1 MYIVF
6 EGMVGSGKTTQSK
19 KLFEYLQEKYP
30 ERKIIQA
37 REPGSTIIAQEI
49 RLLAQS
55 RVFEEEMDPVCEA
68 YLYAAS
74 RAQSLRHL
82 VRPTL
87 EAGGVVISDRSFISS
102 LAYQGEARGLWFD
115 RVLEINKQAVEWII
129 PDIVIHIYGDIAHS
143 LARTFD
149 ATGDKFERMGI
160 DFFEKIDKGYNK
172 AGKLPLLINAWKD
185 IDGRGTIEEVFER
198 IREYIDTKM

>member
-6 EGMVGSGKTTQSK
+6 EGMVGSGKSTQSK
-19 KLFEYLQEKYP
+19 KLLEYLQEKYP
-30 ERKIIQA
+30 EKEVILV

-55 RVFEEEMDPVCEA
+55 RVFEEEMDSICEA

-87 EAGGVVISDRSFISS
+87 DAGGIVISDRSFISS
-102 LAYQGEARGLWFD
+102 LAFQGEGRGVGLD
-115 RVLEINKQAVEWII
+115 RILEINHRAIEGIL
-129 PDIVIHIYGDIAHS
+129 PDLVIHLYGDIAHS
-143 LARTFD
+143 LARTSD
-149 ATGDKFERMGI
+149 STGDKFEKMGV
-160 DFFEKIDKGYNK
+160 DFFEKVDRGYRK
-172 AGKLPLLINAWKD
+172 ASELPILQKVWMD

-198 IREYIDTKM
+198 IIEKTAL

>member
-6 EGMVGSGKTTQSK
+6 EGMVGTGKSTQSK
-19 KLFEYLQEKYP
+19 KLFEYLKERYP
-30 ERKIIQA
+30 DRKIIQV

-55 RVFEEEMDPVCEA
+55 RVFEEEMDPICEA

-82 VRPTL
+82 VKPTL
-87 EAGGVVISDRSFISS
+87 DEGGIVVADRSFISS
-102 LAYQGEARGLWFD
+102 LAYQGEARGLG
-115 RVLEINKQAVEWII
+115 LERILAINEQAVEGVL
-129 PDIVIHIYGDIAHS
+129 PDLVIHLYGDIAHS

-149 ATGDKFERMGI
+149 ATGDKFERMGV
-160 DFFEKIDKGYNK
+160 DFFEKVDAGYRK
-172 AGKLPLLINAWKD
+172 ASELPILQDAWRD
-185 IDGRGTIEEVFER
+185 VDGRGTIEEVFGR
-198 IREYIDTKM
+198 ILGTIPKLD